1 MKKLFG
7 AYRQELMRV
16 FSSYKIYICIIS
28 YILVC
33 VYMSYNFDTNSL
45 KKSVLERLVN
55 IAGFNNMNKI
65 PVLIASIP
73 MATSFCDDISNNYFN
88 SCIIRCGGRN
98 YIISKFTTSYI
109 ISFLISFIGL
119 SIYSVICGVKNGLG
133 VHQVHEYRVFHDI
146 AYGNYPVLAAISF
159 IFLFSMVSAIYAVMG
174 MALSSAVPNRFVAV
188 TSTFFINMFVENV
201 LDFLPKSISL
211 FDIQKGNNAY
221 LGMRASVVILLS
233 CMVCM
238 GYFLIALWVFK
249 HFAER
254 RLDGN
259 ESH

>member
-1 MKKLFG
+1 MIGGDGTRRAKH
-7 AYRQELMRV
+7 
-16 FSSYKIYICIIS
+16 
-28 YILVC
+28 
-33 VYMSYNFDTNSL
+33 NS
-45 KKSVLERLVN
+45 
-55 IAGFNNMNKI
+55 
-65 PVLIASIP
+65 
-73 MATSFCDDISNNYFN
+73 
-88 SCIIRCGGRN
+88 
-98 YIISKFTTSYI
+98 
-109 ISFLISFIGL
+109 
-119 SIYSVICGVKNGLG
+119 
-133 VHQVHEYRVFHDI
+133 
-146 AYGNYPVLAAISF
+146 SF